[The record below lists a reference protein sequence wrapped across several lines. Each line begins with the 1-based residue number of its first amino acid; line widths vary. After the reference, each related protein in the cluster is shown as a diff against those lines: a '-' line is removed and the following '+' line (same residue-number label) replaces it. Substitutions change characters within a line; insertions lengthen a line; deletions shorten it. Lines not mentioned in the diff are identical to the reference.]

1 MISLTKQ
8 LDYFSTFQIMN
19 ICQNTLIFG
28 DIRFKFTN
36 PVTLF
41 VKKCKHMMSI
51 VLRKL
56 GN

>member
-28 DIRFKFTN
+28 EIRFKFTN

-51 VLRKL
+51 VLS
-56 GN
+56 